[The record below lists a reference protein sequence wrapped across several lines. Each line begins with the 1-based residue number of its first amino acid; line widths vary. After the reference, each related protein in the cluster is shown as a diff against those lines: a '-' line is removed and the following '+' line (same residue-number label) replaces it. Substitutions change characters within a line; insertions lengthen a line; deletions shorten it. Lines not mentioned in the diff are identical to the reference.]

1 MERTLLSLLIILFYS
16 STLFAQFSSNE
27 IDHLYQQI
35 TISKNNNYPDNEL
48 ALYLDNITSA
58 MASSNL
64 SVEDRLKSH
73 LIEANLYKFQGKM
86 VQSLEAAKNGEEFAA
101 QQKEYLWQ
109 ARFLGFI
116 STAYRELKMIQLGHE
131 TLVKAIK
138 ISEKA
143 NDSDELFRFR
153 HNAYHEMAY
162 QAESNQQTD
171 EALDYI
177 KQSIHWAKKIKSEKG
192 LFSLAVDYQYV
203 GILFNNL
210 NQPDS
215 AIYYFNQALQSIDH
229 QEISINTQTLKNYVY
244 TGMGKSYLLKKDF
257 NASKDYFEIVLN
269 DSLKYKTLGL
279 NKELYSHLTD
289 YYHSI
294 ADMNNFA
301 VYRTKLDS
309 ISNLVDEGK
318 NEAVNTI
325 TESLNSKNQY
335 FQKRRYDFGLIFIG
349 LLVILLAFTY
359 YFLKKRSRNYTKKY
373 QQLVERLQQE
383 NLQQKIRVNNE
394 ISRDKKQ
401 MDISPSQE
409 TENKILKKM
418 EAFEKS
424 EKFLRKDVTA
434 SYLSNEFDTNPKYLS
449 QIIQK
454 HREQNF
460 NSYIN
465 HLRINYITHKLYNEP
480 QYRQYKISYLAEEC
494 GFASTQVFVLAFK
507 KENEIAPSQFI
518 KELNKITA

>member
-48 ALYLDNITSA
+48 AQYLDNITSA

-177 KQSIHWAKKIKSEKG
+177 KQSIHWAKK
-192 LFSLAVDYQYV
+192 
-203 GILFNNL
+203 
-210 NQPDS
+210 
-215 AIYYFNQALQSIDH
+215 
-229 QEISINTQTLKNYVY
+229 
-244 TGMGKSYLLKKDF
+244 
-257 NASKDYFEIVLN
+257 
-269 DSLKYKTLGL
+269 
-279 NKELYSHLTD
+279 
-289 YYHSI
+289 
-294 ADMNNFA
+294 
-301 VYRTKLDS
+301 
-309 ISNLVDEGK
+309 
-318 NEAVNTI
+318 
-325 TESLNSKNQY
+325 
-335 FQKRRYDFGLIFIG
+335 
-349 LLVILLAFTY
+349 
-359 YFLKKRSRNYTKKY
+359 
-373 QQLVERLQQE
+373 
-383 NLQQKIRVNNE
+383 
-394 ISRDKKQ
+394 
-401 MDISPSQE
+401 
-409 TENKILKKM
+409 
-418 EAFEKS
+418 
-424 EKFLRKDVTA
+424 
-434 SYLSNEFDTNPKYLS
+434 
-449 QIIQK
+449 
-454 HREQNF
+454 
-460 NSYIN
+460 
-465 HLRINYITHKLYNEP
+465 
-480 QYRQYKISYLAEEC
+480 
-494 GFASTQVFVLAFK
+494 
-507 KENEIAPSQFI
+507 
-518 KELNKITA
+518 